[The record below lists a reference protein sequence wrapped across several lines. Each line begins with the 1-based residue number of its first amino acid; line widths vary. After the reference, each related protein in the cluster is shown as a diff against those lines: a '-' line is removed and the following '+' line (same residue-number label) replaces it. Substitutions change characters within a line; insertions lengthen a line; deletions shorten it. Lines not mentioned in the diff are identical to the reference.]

1 MASKIPLIHGVHV
14 QSGAFSDGHDITL
27 FADRTPARRT
37 SIIFGHNGSG
47 KSTIARE
54 IEGIRAGNSSGYFY
68 DSTNQKLDLDDTD
81 RARIRVFSEDYIES
95 KTRID
100 DEGLEAFAML
110 GEQVEAADEIKK
122 IDHQLGDIDS
132 ENAKLAKKIEELSS
146 GEKSP

>member
-54 IEGIRAGNSSGYFY
+54 IEGIRAGNSSGF
-68 DSTNQKLDLDDTD
+68 TTQLIKNWIWM
-81 RARIRVFSEDYIES
+81 IRTVHE
-95 KTRID
+95 
-100 DEGLEAFAML
+100 
-110 GEQVEAADEIKK
+110 
-122 IDHQLGDIDS
+122 
-132 ENAKLAKKIEELSS
+132 
-146 GEKSP
+146 